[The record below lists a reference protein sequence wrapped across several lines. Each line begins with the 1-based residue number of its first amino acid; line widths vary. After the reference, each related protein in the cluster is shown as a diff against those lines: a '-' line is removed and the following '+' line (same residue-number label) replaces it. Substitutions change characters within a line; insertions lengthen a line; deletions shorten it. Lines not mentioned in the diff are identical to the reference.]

1 MHCHLIEKA
10 IQENLCNGTERAA
23 VMWKDD
29 ALLQTEKQHFE
40 LKTGVE

>member
-1 MHCHLIEKA
+1 MHCHLIETA
-10 IQENLCNGTERAA
+10 IHENLCNGTERAA

-29 ALLQTEKQHFE
+29 ALLQTKMQHSE